1 MPTGLEGSL
10 DPGGGDDRVIAEPVV
25 VQGED
30 AVGEHHDLAPDD
42 GARAER
48 EVEEVL
54 AVEADAEQ
62 RALLHAGRRQVPEV
76 RVARRRALLEL
87 AAAEEGERHA
97 DALGDVDVGAEPVA
111 GLAAL
116 DLVGAQVDAQVRMRL
131 DARPEHRREVE
142 EGRGLEVA
150 GALEV
155 VLVARRQAELETRG
169 RTDATLQLGQLVLAA
184 QQDVAHA
191 DRIAPGGAGARRLG
205 GGAETLLAGQLLLA
219 HLALDA
225 HAEIRVDDGDEQVDV
240 QVVEHAVGEAERAD
254 VAVDLEAVTKLV
266 GGPPEQVPRRV
277 ELLDDDQV
285 RRREPLD
292 AAAVELVELHV
303 LVADVHV
310 ELAPP
315 ERVRPLE
322 EDWTEGL
329 RRAFEDLELRVVAV
343 RVTRGRRDDG
353 EVAGRRV
360 G

>member
-1 MPTGLEGSL
+1 MPSALEGSL
-10 DPGGGDDRVIAEPVV
+10 DPGGGDDRAVAEPVV
-25 VQGED
+25 VQRED

-62 RALLHAGRRQVPEV
+62 RPLLHAGGGEVPEV
-76 RVARRRALLEL
+76 RLARRGALLEL
-87 AAAEEGERHA
+87 AAAEKGERHA

-131 DARPEHRREVE
+131 DVRPEHGRDAE

-155 VLVARRQAELETRG
+155 VLVARGQAELETRG

-205 GGAETLLAGQLLLA
+205 GGSEALLAGQLLLA

-240 QVVEHAVGEAERAD
+240 QVGEHHVGQAERAD
-254 VAVDLEAVTKLV
+254 VAVDLEAVTQPV
-266 GGPPEQVPRRV
+266 GGRPEQVAGGV
-277 ELLDDDQV
+277 ELLDDDPVGCLQ
-285 RRREPLD
+285 PLD
-292 AAAVELVELHV
+292 AAAVELVELDV
-303 LVADVHV
+303 LVADVDV

-315 ERVRPLE
+315 ERIRSLE
-322 EDWTEGL
+322 EDRTEGL
-329 RRAFEDLELRVVAV
+329 RRALEDLEL
-343 RVTRGRRDDG
+343 
-353 EVAGRRV
+353 
-360 G
+360 